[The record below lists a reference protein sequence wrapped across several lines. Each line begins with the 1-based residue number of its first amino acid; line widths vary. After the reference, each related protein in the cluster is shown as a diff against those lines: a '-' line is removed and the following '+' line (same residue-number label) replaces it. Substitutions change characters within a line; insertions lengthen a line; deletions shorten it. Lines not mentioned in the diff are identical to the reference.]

1 MTLLQPGLTTPALS
15 LVLLAFGTPPKVAAR
30 LDAATAPLARALG
43 LELTAPLDPDDPQ
56 TSLAG
61 LAAAPGA
68 GPRLVPLPRDPG
80 HGLPAGGHWAEAL
93 GAWRQPVLVLF
104 SAKQVNTGLPAC
116 TQALLDRWQVP
127 CAGLLQWGGNWQ
139 SEQRRLDG
147 LPWLGWL
154 SRQDSTDPSQPERL
168 RLALG
173 LRRRRLA
180 ER

>member
-1 MTLLQPGLTTPALS
+1 MTLSQPCLTLPAAS
-15 LVLLAFGTPPKVAAR
+15 LVLLTAGTPSKVAAR
-30 LDAATAPLARALG
+30 LGQAAAPLAGALG
-43 LELTAPLDPDDPQ
+43 LELGAPLDPNDPQ
-56 TSLAG
+56 ASLAA

-104 SAKQVNTGLPAC
+104 SAKQVSTGLPAC

-127 CAGLLQWGGNWQ
+127 CAGLLQWGGSWQ
-139 SEQRRLDG
+139 REERRLDG

-154 SRQDSTDPSQPERL
+154 SPQDSTDPSQPERL
-168 RLALG
+168 RLALA
-173 LRRRRLA
+173 LRRRLLA